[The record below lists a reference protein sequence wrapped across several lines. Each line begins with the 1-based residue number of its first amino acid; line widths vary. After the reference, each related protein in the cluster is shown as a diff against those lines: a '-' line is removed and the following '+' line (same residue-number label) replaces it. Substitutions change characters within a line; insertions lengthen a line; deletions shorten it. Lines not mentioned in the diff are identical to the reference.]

1 MADETFEGFLRGQE
15 TRLTKQLTTTPN
27 SSETFL
33 AFYLQVVMEIR
44 TNAKHFTPEKNFINV
59 IKICVL
65 LHTMLTIIDC
75 SCIPPLSCNKF
86 KVCYNYTELIV
97 LVKKQSKSVI

>member
-1 MADETFEGFLRGQE
+1 MADETFEGILRGQE

-44 TNAKHFTPEKNFINV
+44 TKAKHFNPEKT
-59 IKICVL
+59 L
-65 LHTMLTIIDC
+65 
-75 SCIPPLSCNKF
+75 
-86 KVCYNYTELIV
+86 
-97 LVKKQSKSVI
+97 